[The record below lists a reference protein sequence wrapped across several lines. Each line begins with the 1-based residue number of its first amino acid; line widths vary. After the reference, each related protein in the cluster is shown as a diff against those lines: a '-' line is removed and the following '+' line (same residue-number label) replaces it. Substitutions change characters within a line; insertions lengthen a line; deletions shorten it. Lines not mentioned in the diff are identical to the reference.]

1 MAINDIQKNILMSQL
16 TRVDR
21 TSPVAQ
27 PSKSRN
33 VSGGASS
40 EISFEKE
47 LDQATGLQFSKHA
60 EKRLLSRN
68 LELNQVE
75 RAKLQDAVSSLE
87 KKGAK
92 DSLVLMGE
100 LAFVVNVPS
109 KTVVT
114 ALSKE
119 QMKDQIFTNIDS
131 TILV

>member
-1 MAINDIQKNILMSQL
+1 MAVNEIQKNILLSQL
-16 TRVDR
+16 KRVER
-21 TSPVAQ
+21 VAPQ
-27 PSKSRN
+27 TQ
-33 VSGGASS
+33 SS
-40 EISFEKE
+40 VTKGSSSDVSFEKE
-47 LDQATGLQFSKHA
+47 LDLATGVQFSKHA

-68 LELNQVE
+68 LELNQVD

-100 LAFVVNVPS
+100 LAFIVNVPS

-119 QMKDQIFTNIDS
+119 QMKEQVFTNIDS